1 VTAAANWPDERAR
14 TMSAAFGSPR
24 WLTAFIDFPA
34 SEFEAGTRFWLAATG
49 YRLSDSRGEQAEF
62 ASLLP
67 TDGDDYLRV
76 QRLGDGP
83 TRLHLD
89 VHVDD
94 PWAVAEQAEAAG
106 AELVDAGQH
115 SYVVLRSPA
124 GIVFCL
130 VTQRLAATP
139 AATSWDGGHDSRVDE
154 VVFDI
159 PADDLAAELAFWKA
173 LAGGDW
179 WAVEGSYPFEARP
192 ADGWALRLRL
202 QPAAIARTPVGHLHI
217 RTADRAA
224 EVARLVGAGAV
235 VTAVRDGWTVM
246 AGPGGMSLC
255 VLETSGDVSD

>member
-1 VTAAANWPDERAR
+1 
-14 TMSAAFGSPR
+14 MSAAFGSPR

-49 YRLSDSRGEQAEF
+49 YDLSASRGEQAEF
-62 ASLLP
+62 ATLVP
-67 TDGDDYLRV
+67 AEGHDYLRV

-106 AELVDAGQH
+106 AELIDAGQH

-130 VTQRLAATP
+130 VTQKLADVP
-139 AATSWDGGHDSRVDE
+139 APAGWAGGHESRIEE

-159 PADDLAAELAFWKA
+159 PAEHVEAELAFWKA
-173 LAGGDW
+173 LAGGQW
-179 WAVEGSYPFEARP
+179 WAVAGDYPFEAR
-192 ADGWALRLRL
+192 ASDGWALRLRL
-202 QPAAIARTPVGHLHI
+202 QPAAIARTPVGHLHV
-217 RTADRAA
+217 RTTDRAA
-224 EVARLVGAGAV
+224 EVARLVEAGAV
-235 VTAVRDGWTVM
+235 VSAVRDGWTVLS
-246 AGPGGMSLC
+246 GPGGMSLC
-255 VLETSGDVSD
+255 VLETSGDVAD